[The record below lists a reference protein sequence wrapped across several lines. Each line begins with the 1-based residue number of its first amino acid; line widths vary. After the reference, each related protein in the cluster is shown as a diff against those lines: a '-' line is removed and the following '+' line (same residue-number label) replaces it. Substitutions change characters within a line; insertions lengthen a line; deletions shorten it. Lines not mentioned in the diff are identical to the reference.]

1 MRHYALYDGE
11 GRMVCIGRGP
21 GGVEITK
28 DEYESLSAQI
38 EEKRELVM
46 KLYRGEIALSDVPEG
61 YRNEVAADAARME
74 EENGAYLG
82 DEVDQAIAI
91 LTGEVEA

>member
-11 GRMVCIGRGP
+11 GRMVCIGKGA
-21 GGVEITK
+21 GGVEITQE
-28 DEYESLSAQI
+28 EYEALRAQI
-38 EEKRELVM
+38 EEKSELVM
-46 KLYRGEIALSDVPEG
+46 KLYRGEIAPDEVPEG

-82 DEVDQAIAI
+82 DEVDQALAI
-91 LTGEVEA
+91 LSGEVEE

>member
-11 GRMVCIGRGP
+11 GRMICIGRGD
-21 GGVEITK
+21 GGVEITQ
-28 DEYESLSAQI
+28 DEYEALCAQL
-38 EEKRELVM
+38 EEKNELVLR
-46 KLYRGEIALSDVPEG
+46 LYRGEIAPDDVPDG
-61 YRNEVAADAARME
+61 YRDEVVADAARME
-74 EENGAYLG
+74 EEEGAYLG

>member
-1 MRHYALYDGE
+1 MRHYVLYDGE
-11 GRMVCIGRGP
+11 GRMTCIGRGA

-28 DEYESLSAQI
+28 DEYEALRAQI
-38 EEKRELVM
+38 EEKSELVI
-46 KLYRGEIALSDVPEG
+46 KLYRGEIAPDDVPDG

-91 LTGEVEA
+91 LTGEVEE